1 MRNRKT
7 GVLMLIKFL
16 IFEILLFVLAIC
28 MAVFVHNII
37 KGG

>member
-1 MRNRKT
+1 MRNKKT
-7 GVLMLIKFL
+7 SILMLVKFL
-16 IFEILLFVLAIC
+16 IFEILLFVLAVC